1 MGNGES
7 LKGKQVGE
15 VFTVT
20 QTLRRRRTQEEKG
33 ETRGLLNRKISG
45 VGTESSWTVLLKLK
59 FHNFKNFYCV
69 RY

>member
-33 ETRGLLNRKISG
+33 ETRG
-45 VGTESSWTVLLKLK
+45 WK
-59 FHNFKNFYCV
+59 F
-69 RY
+69 R